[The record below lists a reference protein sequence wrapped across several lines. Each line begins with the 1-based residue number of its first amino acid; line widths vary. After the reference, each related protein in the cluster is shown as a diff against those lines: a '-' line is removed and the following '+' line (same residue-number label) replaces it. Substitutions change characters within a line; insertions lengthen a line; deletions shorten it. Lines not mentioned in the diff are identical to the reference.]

1 MNTYVIP
8 SKWKRQEEVFH
19 ILDNETPNNTEVTV
33 ACAVQALN
41 IYYLPDFIQWK
52 LTQGFKKINMWS
64 FGAGAIN
71 YHFVYH
77 PPLKCKSVTK
87 VVPNKNVEKNTKH
100 GILVGRKL
108 GTRSSVG
115 TKVKSTMTNGVMLDM
130 ESAD

>member
-1 MNTYVIP
+1 MEASRRSVP
-8 SKWKRQEEVFH
+8 

-52 LTQGFKKINMWS
+52 LTQGFKKINMWP

-77 PPLKCKSVTK
+77 PPHLNVKVLPQ

-100 GILVGRKL
+100 GILGGKKI
-108 GTRSSVG
+108 G
-115 TKVKSTMTNGVMLDM
+115 N
-130 ESAD
+130 